1 MLYIY
6 YLHISNHCPQNT
18 VYTVDN
24 LNAVVDVVGVVA
36 EYPGPVEDESIHGA
50 VQYSSFSSTH
60 HGAMKAVGVRNVN
73 F

>member
-18 VYTVDN
+18 VYVDN
-24 LNAVVDVVGVVA
+24 LNAVVGVVA

-60 HGAMKAVGVRNVN
+60 HGAMKAGGVRNVN

>member
-18 VYTVDN
+18 VYVDN
-24 LNAVVDVVGVVA
+24 LNAVVGVVA

-50 VQYSSFSSTH
+50 IQ
-60 HGAMKAVGVRNVN
+60 
-73 F
+73 

>member
-18 VYTVDN
+18 VYVDN
-24 LNAVVDVVGVVA
+24 LNAVADVVGVVA

-50 VQYSSFSSTH
+50 IQYSSFSTH
-60 HGAMKAVGVRNVN
+60 HGAMKAGGVRNAN

>member
-18 VYTVDN
+18 VYVDN
-24 LNAVVDVVGVVA
+24 LNAVAEVVGVVA

-50 VQYSSFSSTH
+50 IQ
-60 HGAMKAVGVRNVN
+60 
-73 F
+73 